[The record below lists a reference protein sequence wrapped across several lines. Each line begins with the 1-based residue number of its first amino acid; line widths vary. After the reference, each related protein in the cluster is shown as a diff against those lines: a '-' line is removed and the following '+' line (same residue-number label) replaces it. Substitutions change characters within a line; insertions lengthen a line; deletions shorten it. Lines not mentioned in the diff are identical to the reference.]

1 MSLIDSYMI
10 PITITICLI
19 LLAPIVAVDMLGIE
33 QEPFK
38 SLKQS
43 SSQPK
48 TEDVYFIG
56 LEENINETKENIR
69 DLMAEHEA
77 NNP

>member
-43 SSQPK
+43 PSQPK
-48 TEDVYFIG
+48 TEEYFIG
-56 LEENINETKENIR
+56 LEENMNETKENIR

>member
-1 MSLIDSYMI
+1 MRIDHYMI

-19 LLAPIVAVDMLGIE
+19 AIAPFIAPDLNFTTEVLIIPE
-33 QEPFK
+33 SEEK
-38 SLKQS
+38 TKQ
-43 SSQPK
+43 
-48 TEDVYFIG
+48 YFQTF
-56 LEENINETKENIR
+56 EENINNTKENIR

>member
-33 QEPFK
+33 QEPFIERQNE
-38 SLKQS
+38 SVTMEKQ
-43 SSQPK
+43 
-48 TEDVYFIG
+48 YFIG
-56 LEENINETKENIR
+56 LEKNINETREGIR

>member
-33 QEPFK
+33 QEPFIERQNE
-38 SLKQS
+38 SVTMEKQ
-43 SSQPK
+43 
-48 TEDVYFIG
+48 YFIG
-56 LEENINETKENIR
+56 LEKNINETREGIR

-77 NNP
+77 NNQ

>member
-33 QEPFK
+33 QEPFIERQNE
-38 SLKQS
+38 SVTMEKQ
-43 SSQPK
+43 
-48 TEDVYFIG
+48 YFHR
-56 LEENINETKENIR
+56 T
-69 DLMAEHEA
+69 
-77 NNP
+77 

>member
-33 QEPFK
+33 QEPFIERQNE
-38 SLKQS
+38 SVTMEKQ
-43 SSQPK
+43 
-48 TEDVYFIG
+48 YFIG
-56 LEENINETKENIR
+56 LEKNINETREDIR